1 MSRRLAIAAALL
13 LAMSA
18 CTPGDIDLVLEEFG
32 NGDFAASED
41 PAVRSA
47 GESAVGV
54 LAIREA
60 EENIGL
66 AFGTENLAETEVGDD
81 VQRIQAIE
89 RAQELR
95 PGDPKYEL
103 YEMVFL
109 ANQMRGDVLEE
120 DRDFYAA
127 EQHDV
132 SLRAA
137 EKFASS
143 HPELTSRERHRIM
156 HELYMDTMLDVIRTF
171 PDSPVRDG
179 TVETYCLYINELY
192 QQFWVDEYPAE
203 SSFYLA
209 TSADRS
215 VCSSD

>member
-1 MSRRLAIAAALL
+1 MSRRLAIAAALM

-32 NGDFAASED
+32 NDDLAASED

-60 EENIGL
+60 EENIDL

-81 VQRIQAIE
+81 IQRIQAIE

-103 YEMVFL
+103 YEMVFR
-109 ANQMRGDVLEE
+109 ANQARGDLLEE
-120 DRDFYAA
+120 DQEFFAA
-127 EQHDV
+127 EHDDA
-132 SLRAA
+132 SRRAA
-137 EKFASS
+137 EKLASS
-143 HPELTSRERHRIM
+143 RPELTSSERARVM

-179 TVETYCLYINELY
+179 TIETYCLYVNELY
-192 QQFWVDEYPAE
+192 PQFWVDKYPAE

-215 VCSSD
+215 VC